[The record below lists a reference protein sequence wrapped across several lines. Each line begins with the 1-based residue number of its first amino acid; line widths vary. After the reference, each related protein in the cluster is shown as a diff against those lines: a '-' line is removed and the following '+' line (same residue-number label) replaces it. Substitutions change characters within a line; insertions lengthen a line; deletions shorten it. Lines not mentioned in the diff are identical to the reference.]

1 MIEDLAF
8 APATDIATRV
18 RSGELSAREVA
29 DAALARIE
37 ATDDAL
43 HAFTYVD
50 ADGARAEA
58 DAIDAARSAGRP
70 LGRLAG
76 VPVGVKDLV
85 AVRGMPMERGSP
97 LYRGAIADE
106 DGIAVRRLR
115 ADHAV
120 IVGKTTTPEFGHLGY
135 THSQLGPATRNPWSR
150 AHTPGGSSGG
160 SGVAVAAGQ
169 VPLAIGT
176 DGGGSIRIPA
186 SCCGIV
192 GFKPTL
198 FRVPHVPLDG
208 GLDTLTHTGPMA
220 RTTADAALMLAVM
233 AGAHE
238 SDWASLPGD
247 GSEFTATAESSAQGG
262 RVAWAPQ
269 LGAAPAD
276 PEVVAVC
283 ERSLPAFE
291 SAGCAVELVEPFVSD
306 WTGAWRVMF
315 EVVRAEQVRERI
327 DEVRAKSDRS
337 LLAFVEAGL
346 THPAVDLMRATTAR
360 RAIWDQFAPV
370 YREFDVIVTPTLLE
384 PPLAVD
390 PRTGVPD
397 DPLDVF
403 DRWFRHVFLFN
414 MTGQPAITLPAGV
427 TSDGLPV
434 GIQIVAP
441 RFADTTALRYA
452 AAFEAGHPEFGPRP
466 PEQVG

>member
-1 MIEDLAF
+1 MTDNLAF
-8 APATDIATRV
+8 ATATDLAARV
-18 RSGELSAREVA
+18 RSGDVSARDVV
-29 DAALARIE
+29 DAALARIDS
-37 ATDDAL
+37 TDSAL

-58 DAIDAARSAGRP
+58 DAIDTARSAGQP

-85 AVRGMPMERGSP
+85 AVRSLPMEHGSP
-97 LYRGAIADE
+97 LYRGVIADD
-106 DGIAVRRLR
+106 DGIAVQRLR

-120 IVGKTTTPEFGHLGY
+120 IVGKTATPEFGHLGY

-160 SGVAVAAGQ
+160 SGAAVAAGQ

-186 SCCGIV
+186 SCCGII
-192 GFKPTL
+192 GFKPSL

-208 GLDTLTHTGPMA
+208 GLDTLTHMGPMA
-220 RTTADAALMLAVM
+220 RTTADAALMLSVM

-247 GSEFTATAESSAQGG
+247 GSEFSAAIEPPSQGS
-262 RVAWAPQ
+262 RVGWAPQ
-269 LGAAPAD
+269 LGTAQMD

-291 SAGCAVELVEPFVSD
+291 SAGCVVERLAPFVSD

-315 EVVRAEQVRERI
+315 EVSRAEQVRDRI
-327 DEVRAKSDRS
+327 DEARAKSDRS
-337 LLAFVEAGL
+337 LLAFVEPGL
-346 THPAVDLMRATTAR
+346 MHPGIDLKRAATAR
-360 RAIWDQFAPV
+360 RAIWDEFVPV
-370 YREFDVIVTPTLLE
+370 FRDFEVLVTPTLLE

-390 PRTGVPD
+390 PESGVPD

-403 DRWFRHVFLFN
+403 DRWFLHVFLFN
-414 MTGQPAITLPAGV
+414 MTGQPAITMPAGV
-427 TSDGLPV
+427 TGDGLPV

-452 AAFEAGHPEFGPRP
+452 AAFEVNHPDFGPRP
-466 PEQVG
+466 PEQGS